1 MALTVSRDHSGI
13 VLAVYIAACEAV
25 GAISGW
31 LTAPEISGWNATLR
45 KPAFNPPNWVFAPAW
60 ISLYALMAIAAWLVW
75 RQPDRAARTAGL
87 RLFWVQLVLN
97 FLWSMIFFRGHVL
110 VGAAIEI
117 LLLLAAI
124 VATTVQF
131 GKVSKAAAF
140 LMVPYALWVGFAS
153 ALTWAI
159 WQLNR

>member
-1 MALTVSRDHSGI
+1 
-13 VLAVYIAACEAV
+13 VYIAACEAV
-25 GAISGW
+25 GTVSGW

-45 KPAFNPPNWVFAPAW
+45 KPSFNPPNWVFAPVW

-87 RLFWVQLVLN
+87 QLFWVQLVLN

-110 VGAAIEI
+110 LGAAIEI

>member
-25 GAISGW
+25 GTVSGW

-45 KPAFNPPNWVFAPAW
+45 KPSFNPPNWVFAPVW

>member
-1 MALTVSRDHSGI
+1 
-13 VLAVYIAACEAV
+13 
-25 GAISGW
+25 
-31 LTAPEISGWNATLR
+31 
-45 KPAFNPPNWVFAPAW
+45 
-60 ISLYALMAIAAWLVW
+60 
-75 RQPDRAARTAGL
+75 
-87 RLFWVQLVLN
+87 
-97 FLWSMIFFRGHVL
+97 MIFFRGHVL